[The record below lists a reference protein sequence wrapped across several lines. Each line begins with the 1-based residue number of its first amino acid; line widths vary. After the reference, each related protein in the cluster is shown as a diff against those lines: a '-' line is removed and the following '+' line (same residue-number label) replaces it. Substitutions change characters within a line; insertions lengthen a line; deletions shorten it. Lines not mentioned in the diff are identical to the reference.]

1 MTDSTKASTRTPKAQ
16 SAFKVRLI
24 EAEALKLESE
34 AAVIEGKIREL
45 RPSIASRELRVLGGL
60 GPQVSS
66 ATLSVFS
73 RWNRMDKIVGAQPER
88 VVYLNAS
95 QGRFAD
101 TFAVYDV
108 LRLSQAN
115 GGPSCTVQTTGLAAT
130 QAAIVMQAAK
140 RRIMTPRSWLILS
153 EIQPNAAQ
161 MNTSEGEEAVRYMK
175 WLEDRG
181 WKLLL
186 ERSKLDLA
194 ELKKNTEYGRQ
205 WWLNA
210 QQALDYGLIDEIGTV
225 MPGHEDYQGDPALA
239 PSVDDSWQTRLEKA
253 KLRALLAQGELAQ
266 MTDTS
271 NKVSPEEA
279 GKHYLFGAIN
289 TESCTEAQS
298 SLTLFAQRK
307 LPDVEMIIN
316 SPGGS
321 CFDGNGLMD
330 VIDQTMADR
339 QFTTTIFGECASMAG
354 FISQTGKK
362 RVMAKNAAFLI
373 HRVSTMFGQSSSH
386 MAENTRNMR
395 RLEDLLF
402 PYMASRTNGKLSLD
416 ELQERCKANDWWL
429 TADEALE
436 KGLVDE
442 VI

>member
-1 MTDSTKASTRTPKAQ
+1 MTTSTSRAKK
-16 SAFKVRLI
+16 SAFKDQLVQ
-24 EAEALKLESE
+24 AEALKFE
-34 AAVIEGKIREL
+34 AEAIITEDKVREL
-45 RPSIASRELRVLGGL
+45 RPNLASRDLRVLGGL
-60 GPQVSS
+60 GPQVAAVSMN
-66 ATLSVFS
+66 VFS
-73 RWNRMDKIVGAQPER
+73 RWNRMDATLGTKTPRTVFI
-88 VVYLNAS
+88 NAG

-108 LRLSQAN
+108 LRVSQAD
-115 GGPSCTVQTTGLAAT
+115 GGPEVTVQTTGLAET
-130 QAAIVMQAAK
+130 KAAIVMQAAK

-153 EIQPNAAQ
+153 EIQPDPRQ

-186 ERSKLDLA
+186 ERAKLELA

-205 WWLNA
+205 WWLSA
-210 QQALDYGLIDEIGTV
+210 KEALDYGLIDEIGTV
-225 MPGHEDYQGDPALA
+225 MPNHTDYVPDPALA
-239 PSVDDSWQTRLEKA
+239 AAEGDSWQTRLEKA
-253 KLRALLAQGELAQ
+253 KLRCLIAAAELGNMGIAV
-266 MTDTS
+266 DKAS
-271 NKVSPEEA
+271 AEEA
-279 GKHYLFGAIN
+279 GKHYLFGQID
-289 TESCTEAQS
+289 TESCTNAQTD
-298 SLTLFAQRK
+298 LLRFAQRQ

-354 FISQTGKK
+354 FIAMTGKK
-362 RVMAKNAAFLI
+362 RVMSRNAAFLI
-373 HRVSTMFGQSSSH
+373 HRVSTIFGQSSSH
-386 MAENTRNMR
+386 AAENTRNMK
-395 RLEDLLF
+395 RLEDDLF
-402 PYMASRTNGKLSLD
+402 PYMAARTGGKLSLA
-416 ELQERCKANDWWL
+416 ELQERCKQNDWWL

-442 VI
+442 LI